1 MVAPF
6 GIPSAAMSPTDETP
20 NPSPELPERLESTGA
35 DTLIAGLD
43 VAAYCERRGL
53 AVSEALKG
61 FLRKRLGPIN

>member
-53 AVSEALKG
+53 ALSDALKN
-61 FLRKRLGPIN
+61 FLRKRLRPTV